1 MYFLK
6 EMKLIKRPAG
16 RGKILD
22 RKNVLIIEDDDSL
35 RSGLLLALEQ
45 DSISTIGAASL
56 QEGKK
61 LLQSKH
67 IDLIILDCNL
77 PDGNGIDFCQEFR
90 KSSNIPII
98 FLTVNDAEIEIVS
111 AFRVGATDYVTKPFS
126 IMVLRER
133 VNASLRRTDG
143 GCNIYSDDIY
153 YFNFDLMEYKV
164 NGSNVILSTIEQ
176 KILKLLVMNRNMILP
191 REHLI
196 EAIWSVNGDFID
208 DNALTVA
215 VKRLRQKIGATA
227 IKTVY
232 GLGYMWEGIK
242 K

>member
-1 MYFLK
+1 MLSK
-6 EMKLIKRPAG
+6 PAG

-22 RKNVLIIEDDDSL
+22 RKNVLIIEDDDNL
-35 RSGLLLALEQ
+35 RSGLILALEQ

-56 QEGKK
+56 QEGKN
-61 LLQSKH
+61 LLQSRH
-67 IDLIILDCNL
+67 VDLIILDCNL
-77 PDGNGIDFCQEFR
+77 PDGNGIDFCREFR

-133 VNASLRRTDG
+133 VNAALRRNESSINT
-143 GCNIYSDDIY
+143 YSDDIY

-164 NGSNVILSTIEQ
+164 NGTNLILSTIEQ

-196 EAIWSVNGDFID
+196 EAIWSINGDFID

-215 VKRLRQKIGATA
+215 VKRLRHKIGANA

-232 GLGYMWEGIK
+232 GLGYMWEGSK

>member
-1 MYFLK
+1 MNK
-6 EMKLIKRPAG
+6 PIE

-22 RKNVLIIEDDDSL
+22 KKNVLIIEDDDNL
-35 RSGLLLALEQ
+35 RSGLILALEQ

-56 QEGKK
+56 QEGKN

-77 PDGNGIDFCQEFR
+77 PDGNGIDFCREFR

-111 AFRVGATDYVTKPFS
+111 AFRVGATDYVIKPFS

-133 VNASLRRTDG
+133 VNAALRRNESSINT
-143 GCNIYSDDIY
+143 YSDDIY

-164 NGSNVILSTIEQ
+164 NGTNLILSTIEQ

-196 EAIWSVNGDFID
+196 EAIWSINGDFID

-215 VKRLRQKIGATA
+215 VKRLRHKIGANA

-232 GLGYMWEGIK
+232 GLGYMWEGSK

>member
-1 MYFLK
+1 MNK
-6 EMKLIKRPAG
+6 PIE

-22 RKNVLIIEDDDSL
+22 KKNVLIIEDDDNL
-35 RSGLLLALEQ
+35 RSGLILALEQ

-56 QEGKK
+56 QEGKN
-61 LLQSKH
+61 LLQSRH
-67 IDLIILDCNL
+67 VDLIILDCNL
-77 PDGNGIDFCQEFR
+77 PDGNGIDFCREFR

-133 VNASLRRTDG
+133 VNAALRRNESSINT
-143 GCNIYSDDIY
+143 YSDDIY

-164 NGSNVILSTIEQ
+164 NGTNLILSTIEQ

-196 EAIWSVNGDFID
+196 EAIWSINGDFID

-215 VKRLRQKIGATA
+215 VKRLRHKIGANA

-232 GLGYMWEGIK
+232 GLGYMWEGSK

>member
-1 MYFLK
+1 
-6 EMKLIKRPAG
+6 MKKPLE

-22 RKNVLIIEDDDSL
+22 KRNVLIIEDDDNL
-35 RSGLLLALEQ
+35 RSGLILALEQ

-56 QEGKK
+56 QEGKN

-77 PDGNGIDFCQEFR
+77 PDGNGIDFCREFR

-133 VNASLRRTDG
+133 VNAALRRNESSINT
-143 GCNIYSDDIY
+143 YSDDIY

-164 NGSNVILSTIEQ
+164 NGTNLILSTIEQ

-196 EAIWSVNGDFID
+196 EAIWSINGDFID

-215 VKRLRQKIGATA
+215 VKRLRHKIGANA

-232 GLGYMWEGIK
+232 GLGYMWEGSK

>member
-1 MYFLK
+1 
-6 EMKLIKRPAG
+6 MKKPIE

-22 RKNVLIIEDDDSL
+22 KRNVLIIEDDDNL
-35 RSGLLLALEQ
+35 RSGLILALEQ

-56 QEGKK
+56 QEGKN
-61 LLQSKH
+61 LLQSRH
-67 IDLIILDCNL
+67 VDLIILDCNL
-77 PDGNGIDFCQEFR
+77 PDGNGIDFCREFR

-133 VNASLRRTDG
+133 VNAALRRNESSINT
-143 GCNIYSDDIY
+143 YSDDIY

-164 NGSNVILSTIEQ
+164 NGTNLILSTIEQ

-196 EAIWSVNGDFID
+196 EAIWSINGDFID

-215 VKRLRQKIGATA
+215 VKRLRHKIGANA

-232 GLGYMWEGIK
+232 GLGYMWEGSK

>member
-1 MYFLK
+1 MNK
-6 EMKLIKRPAG
+6 PIE

-22 RKNVLIIEDDDSL
+22 KKNVLIIEDDDNL
-35 RSGLLLALEQ
+35 RSGLILALEQ

-56 QEGKK
+56 QEGKN

-77 PDGNGIDFCQEFR
+77 PDGNGIDFCREFR

-133 VNASLRRTDG
+133 VNAALRRNESSINT
-143 GCNIYSDDIY
+143 YSDDIY

-164 NGSNVILSTIEQ
+164 NGTNLILSTIEQ

-196 EAIWSVNGDFID
+196 EAIWSINGDFID

-215 VKRLRQKIGATA
+215 VKRLRHKIGANA

-232 GLGYMWEGIK
+232 GLGYMWEGSK

>member
-1 MYFLK
+1 
-6 EMKLIKRPAG
+6 
-16 RGKILD
+16 
-22 RKNVLIIEDDDSL
+22 VLIIEDDDSL

-61 LLQSKH
+61 LLKLNRV
-67 IDLIILDCNL
+67 DLIVLDCNL
-77 PDGNGIDFCQEFR
+77 PDGNGIDFCREFR

-133 VNASLRRTDG
+133 INAALRRFDG
-143 GCNIYSDDIY
+143 YGNIYSDDTY

-164 NGSNVILSTIEQ
+164 NGSNVILSTVEQ

-196 EAIWSVNGDFID
+196 ETVWSVNGDFID

-215 VKRLRQKIGATA
+215 VKRLRQKIGANA

-232 GLGYMWEGIK
+232 GLGYMWEGSK